1 MSNTK
6 AKKVVFSALNPYLQE
21 DCPLPVQREVA
32 GKKYVPYGRFN
43 EYPRFLLGLYEGC
56 STLKAIIDGNVNYVL
71 GDDLRVLTTKMTREE
86 IADTLIGLTRDWYIF
101 GYAFLQVLRNPF
113 GEVQRVVY
121 LPSEYVRTDKDRQAF
136 WYSEKWDSRGSW
148 KAVVYPA
155 YMEGSSAPSSVLMI
169 GTGRGT
175 YPAPIWSAA
184 VKDVEMEK
192 QIELFH
198 YNELENNFLGSFLIN
213 FNNGTPDDEVKSQ
226 VERDLT
232 EKHSGFQNAGR
243 IMISWNENV
252 QNRTT
257 IERLQADNFDTRYQA
272 LAQRVREQIFI
283 SFKAQPILFG
293 LTSETNTGFS
303 TTEFGD
309 LFKLYNKTMIS
320 PVQDMLKRA
329 FKKVFGADILEIT
342 PFTI

>member
-1 MSNTK
+1 M
-6 AKKVVFSALNPYLQE
+6 
-21 DCPLPVQREVA
+21 
-32 GKKYVPYGRFN
+32 
-43 EYPRFLLGLYEGC
+43 
-56 STLKAIIDGNVNYVL
+56 
-71 GDDLRVLTTKMTREE
+71 
-86 IADTLIGLTRDWYIF
+86 
-101 GYAFLQVLRNPF
+101 
-113 GEVQRVVY
+113 
-121 LPSEYVRTDKDRQAF
+121 
-136 WYSEKWDSRGSW
+136 
-148 KAVVYPA
+148 VYPA
-155 YMEGSSAPSSVLMI
+155 FMEDGNAPSSVLMI
-169 GTGRGT
+169 GMGRGT
-175 YPAPIWSAA
+175 YPAPMWSAA
-184 VKDVEMEK
+184 IKDVEMEK

-232 EKHSGFQNAGR
+232 EKHSGFQNSGR

-283 SFKAQPILFG
+283 AFKAQPILFG